1 MNDINAEMERVSAQ
15 IVQKRQ
21 LSAALEALVKQ
32 LEALKIRKDELALR
46 FHKEKNDVDRLEGRS
61 LHNLWLALTGKLE
74 EQLDAEQREA
84 MVAGIHLDAVEKQI
98 EALTEQKE
106 SVLSELSGL
115 SGCERQYDALIIQK
129 EKHLRNTD
137 PDKAERLRAFDEA
150 ALKLDTLMKEINE
163 ADRAGRAAKNQI
175 GIIRT
180 SLDSAENW
188 GTWDLLGGGL
198 ISHAVKH
205 SRLDDAQAGIN
216 HLQTLLDRFHAEL
229 TDVRVSR
236 EMTAQI
242 DGFLRFADW
251 FFDGLI
257 ADWAVLSRIRDSQ
270 QQLSRVE
277 GDVVKVL
284 DQLSRMR
291 EETRRK
297 RAEVERER
305 TALIVQ
311 N

>member
-1 MNDINAEMERVSAQ
+1 MNDINAELERVSAQ

-21 LSAALEALVKQ
+21 LSAALEALEKQ

-46 FHKEKNDVDRLEGRS
+46 FHKEKNDAEKLEGRS
-61 LHNLWLALTGKLE
+61 LHNLWLALTGELDELK
-74 EQLDAEQREA
+74 DAEQREA

-98 EALTEQKE
+98 VALTEQKE
-106 SVLSELSGL
+106 SILSELSGL
-115 SGCERQYDALIIQK
+115 SGCERQYEALILQK
-129 EKHLRNTD
+129 EAHLRNTD

-163 ADRAGRAAKNQI
+163 ADRAGQAAKYQI
-175 GIIRT
+175 GNIRS
-180 SLDSAENW
+180 SLDSAEGW

-216 HLQTLLDRFHAEL
+216 RLQTLLDRFHAEL

-236 EMTAQI
+236 DLTAQI

-277 GDVVKVL
+277 GDVVRVL

>member
-1 MNDINAEMERVSAQ
+1 MNDINAELERISAQ
-15 IVQKRQ
+15 VVQKRR
-21 LSAALEALVKQ
+21 LTAALEALEKQ
-32 LEALKIRKDELALR
+32 LDVLEVRKDELALC
-46 FHKEKNDVDRLEGRS
+46 FHKEKNDVEKLEGRS
-61 LHNLWLALTGKLE
+61 LSKLWLSLTGKLE
-74 EQLDAEQREA
+74 EQQDAEQREA
-84 MVAGIHLDAVEKQI
+84 MAAGVRLDSVEKQI

-106 SVLSELSGL
+106 SVSHELSGL
-115 SGCERQYDALIIQK
+115 SGCERQYEALVVQK
-129 EKHLRNTD
+129 EAHLRNTD
-137 PDKAERLRAFDEA
+137 PAKAERFRALDEA
-150 ALKLDTLMKEINE
+150 ALKLDTLMKEIDE
-163 ADRAGRAAKNQI
+163 AERAGRAAKNQI
-175 GIIRT
+175 GSIRS

-216 HLQTLLDRFHAEL
+216 HLQTLLDRFHVEL
-229 TDVRVSR
+229 ADVRVSR
-236 EMTAQI
+236 EMSAQI

-257 ADWAVLSRIRDSQ
+257 ADWSVLSRIKDSQ

-297 RAEVERER
+297 RAELERER

-311 N
+311 S

>member
-1 MNDINAEMERVSAQ
+1 MNDINAELESISAQ
-15 IVQKRQ
+15 VVQKRR
-21 LSAALEALVKQ
+21 LTAALEALEKQ
-32 LEALKIRKDELALR
+32 LDMLKVRKDELALC
-46 FHKEKNDVDRLEGRS
+46 FYKEKNDVEKLEGRS
-61 LHNLWLALTGKLE
+61 LNKLWLSLTGKLE
-74 EQLDAEQREA
+74 EQQDAEQREA
-84 MVAGIHLDAVEKQI
+84 MAAGVRLDAVEKQI
-98 EALTEQKE
+98 EALTQQKE
-106 SVLSELSGL
+106 SVSRELSSL
-115 SGCERQYDALIIQK
+115 SGCERQYEALVVQK
-129 EKHLRNTD
+129 EAHLRNTD
-137 PDKAERLRAFDEA
+137 PAKAERFRVLDEA
-150 ALKLDTLMKEINE
+150 ALKLDTLMKEIDE
-163 ADRAGRAAKNQI
+163 AERAGRAAKNQI
-175 GIIRT
+175 GSIRS

-188 GTWDLLGGGL
+188 GKWDLLGGGL

-229 TDVRVSR
+229 ADVRVSR

-257 ADWAVLSRIRDSQ
+257 ADWAVLSRIKDSQ

-284 DQLSRMR
+284 DQLCRMR

-297 RAEVERER
+297 RAELERER

-311 N
+311 S